1 MTKLTS
7 IFDYDLIAYRAAS
20 AGETRTIKAYHPITG
35 DEWSCKTRT
44 ELYGHW
50 QKKDKGLLAEHN
62 KLNGTEYKADELVI
76 TDIQTPEKI
85 ANVLHTAK
93 SMVESALYQLKTNK
107 HICYIGVGES
117 FRVERST
124 LIRYKGNRTGMIKPL
139 ALDEVTAYLTKKFSA
154 IEVSGIEADDAVV
167 MEAYRDKTKTV
178 VAVDKDY
185 LGTDVLLFNPNKPE
199 QGTVDCS
206 GYGSLWLD
214 NKGAVTGKGRSF
226 LYYQTL
232 SQDDSDN
239 YAANSASDVKWGSKS
254 AYEALKDCTNDKEA
268 LQAIAD
274 SYKLLYP
281 ETKMFKGW
289 RGDEFEIDWKYVF
302 NENWDMARMLRWEGD
317 VVVGTDVLLKLGV
330 IND

>member
-1 MTKLTS
+1 MT
-7 IFDYDLIAYRAAS
+7 IAVIDIDYVKYSAAS
-20 AGETRTIKAYHPITG
+20 VGEKRSIRAYHPLTG
-35 DEWSCKTRT
+35 DSWIASNRT

-50 QKKDKGLLAEHN
+50 QKKDKGILAEHN
-62 KLNGTEYKADELVI
+62 KKYGTDYKADELVI
-76 TDIQTPEKI
+76 LDIQTPEPI
-85 ANVLHTAK
+85 QNVLHTAK

-124 LIRYKGNRTGMIKPL
+124 LIRYKGNRAGMLKPL
-139 ALDEVTAYLTKKFSA
+139 ALDEVTQYLTKKFNA
-154 IEVSGIEADDAVV
+154 IEVSSIEADDAVV
-167 MEAYRDKTKTV
+167 IEAYRDKSKTV

-185 LGTDVLLFNPNKPE
+185 LGTDVLLFNPNKYD
-199 QGTVDCS
+199 QGVIDCG

-214 NKGAVTGKGRSF
+214 SKGAVTGKGRSF

-239 YAANSASDVKWGSKS
+239 YAANSASDIKWGSKS
-254 AYEALKDCTNDKEA
+254 AYKALKDCTNDKQA

-302 NENWDMARMLRWEGD
+302 NENWDMARMLRWEND
-317 VVVGTDVLLKLGV
+317 VVVGTDVMKKLGV

>member
-1 MTKLTS
+1 MT
-7 IFDYDLIAYRAAS
+7 IAVIDIDYVKYSAAS
-20 AGETRTIKAYHPITG
+20 VGEKRSIRAYHPVSG
-35 DEWSCKTRT
+35 DEWLASNRT

-50 QKKDKGLLAEHN
+50 QKKDKGILAEHN
-62 KLNGTEYKADELVI
+62 RKNGTDYKADELVI
-76 TDIQTPEKI
+76 LDIQTPEPI

-124 LIRYKGNRTGMIKPL
+124 LIRYKGNRTGMLKPL

-154 IEVSGIEADDAVV
+154 IEVSGIESDDAVV
-167 MEAYRDKTKTV
+167 MEAYRNKNKTV

-199 QGTVDCS
+199 HGVIDCS

-214 NKGAVTGKGRSF
+214 SKGAVTGKGRSF

-254 AYEALKDCTNDKEA
+254 AYKALKGCTNDKEA
-268 LQAIAD
+268 LQAVAD

-302 NENWDMARMLRWEGD
+302 NENWDMARMLRWEND
-317 VVVGTDVLLKLGV
+317 VVVGTDVLRKLEV

>member
-1 MTKLTS
+1 MQA

-62 KLNGTEYKADELVI
+62 KLNGTDYKADELVI

-85 ANVLHTAK
+85 ANVLHTTK
-93 SMVESALYQLKTNK
+93 SMVESVLYALKTNK
-107 HICYIGVGES
+107 FNGYLGKGDS
-117 FRVERST
+117 WRVERST
-124 LIRYKGNRTGMIKPL
+124 LLKYKGNRDDTLRPL
-139 ALDEVTAYLTKKFSA
+139 LLGDVRDYIVKKYGAEVVEGLES
-154 IEVSGIEADDAVV
+154 DDWVTID
-167 MEAYRDKTKTV
+167 AYRDKSKV
-178 VAVDKDY
+178 VVSSDKDSR
-185 LGTDVLLFNPNKPE
+185 GTECLVYNPNKPE
-199 QGTVDCS
+199 QGVIDCS

-214 NKGAVTGKGRSF
+214 SKGAVTGKGRSF

-254 AYEALKDCTNDKEA
+254 AYKALKDCTNDKEA

-302 NENWDMARMLRWEGD
+302 NENWDMARMLRWEND
-317 VVVGTDVLLKLGV
+317 VVVGTDVLRKLEV